1 MTDRVRV
8 AVVGS
13 GIGRLHVEAYRSLP
27 EHFEVVA
34 ICDVDLARARA
45 VAEAQEVPR
54 VLADYHDL
62 LRVNEVDVVDLCTPP
77 YLHVEQTIAALDA
90 GHHVVCEKPLA
101 GALADVD
108 RVIAAAKQA
117 RGRVMP
123 IVQYRFGHGIE
134 KLRRL
139 VEAGVA
145 GPAYLTTVET
155 AWRRRAAYYAVP
167 WRGRWATELGGT
179 IVSHAIHAHDLVGY
193 VLGPIRSVYAR
204 LATRVNATE
213 TEDCVS
219 ASLEMADGSLC
230 SLSVTTGSAAELSR
244 HRFCFAHLSAESNTE
259 PYRNSSDPW
268 TFTGDSPAAQE
279 AIEATLRA
287 HVPRPEGFAGQFL
300 RFHEAL
306 RSGTELP
313 VTLIDARASIELITA
328 LYHAGRTGRPVSLP
342 LGPEHPLYAGWQPR
356 SAAGS

>member
-34 ICDVDLARARA
+34 ICDMDLARARA

-62 LRVNEVDVVDLCTPP
+62 LRVT
-77 YLHVEQTIAALDA
+77 
-90 GHHVVCEKPLA
+90 
-101 GALADVD
+101 DVD

-123 IVQYRFGHGIE
+123 IFQYRFGHGIE

-193 VLGPIRSVYAR
+193 VLG
-204 LATRVNATE
+204 
-213 TEDCVS
+213 
-219 ASLEMADGSLC
+219 
-230 SLSVTTGSAAELSR
+230 
-244 HRFCFAHLSAESNTE
+244 
-259 PYRNSSDPW
+259 
-268 TFTGDSPAAQE
+268 
-279 AIEATLRA
+279 
-287 HVPRPEGFAGQFL
+287 
-300 RFHEAL
+300 
-306 RSGTELP
+306 
-313 VTLIDARASIELITA
+313 
-328 LYHAGRTGRPVSLP
+328 
-342 LGPEHPLYAGWQPR
+342 
-356 SAAGS
+356 